1 MTIKF
6 IIVEGEFEPEA
17 RDISMYPVG
26 PTNTW
31 CEFILVRFFLE
42 GSLEIYEVL
51 LENLIGF
58 FIENTIGC
66 VHNVG

>member
-1 MTIKF
+1 MAIKF

-31 CEFILVRFFLE
+31 REFILECFFLE
-42 GSLEIYEVL
+42 RGLEI
-51 LENLIGF
+51 
-58 FIENTIGC
+58 
-66 VHNVG
+66 